1 MAKQGK
7 YVYEWPRPMVTV
19 DSMIFSVMDEKKT
32 VLLIKRGRDPYK
44 GLWALPGGFLEMDE
58 ELEDGAARELYEE
71 TGLAGMKLRQFRTF
85 GQIGRDPRGRL
96 IGTVYI
102 GIVNS
107 QPAVKGGDD
116 ADDARW
122 FDINELPELAFDH
135 DQVIKM
141 GISCLDKQLD

>member
-1 MAKQGK
+1 MAKRGK

-58 ELEDGAARELYEE
+58 EMEDGAARELYEE
-71 TGLAGMKLRQFRTF
+71 TGLDGVNLRQFHTF

-96 IGTVYI
+96 ISVAYI

-107 QPAVKGGDD
+107 QPNVKGGDD

-135 DQVIKM
+135 DQIIKM
-141 GISCLDKQLD
+141 GISYLHKQLD